1 MHTTRFRSH
10 LAATLIA
17 ATLVAPTLACA
28 EGGAAT
34 GPETPPPAGTPTV
47 NPGGTANANRVRGRV
62 TDTQGRP
69 LAGVR
74 VVIDNTIYFNTA
86 VTTQTDADG
95 NYSAQVPAGSW
106 RVIAKLTKS
115 YNGRTYTFDLHPDNA
130 NSFPGG
136 DGAVRNFQWR
146 LTGAAP
152 EYMGREFYGGSVDL
166 LLDPNGDF
174 YDIENVEFTFT
185 PDGPLVDG
193 SAGKTIVARSGAART
208 PSFSKILDVPIGRY
222 RVTAR
227 HVPPGAQARP
237 VPIRVEGGAYAAS
250 VVADFAPEGAACK
263 NCLRLEINRP

>member
-1 MHTTRFRSH
+1 
-10 LAATLIA
+10 
-17 ATLVAPTLACA
+17 
-28 EGGAAT
+28 
-34 GPETPPPAGTPTV
+34 
-47 NPGGTANANRVRGRV
+47 VRGRV

-69 LAGVR
+69 LAGIK
-74 VVIDNTIYFNTA
+74 VVIDNTVFFNSA

-95 NYSAQVPAGSW
+95 DYAAQVPAGSW
-106 RVIAKLTKS
+106 RALARLERS
-115 YNGRTYTFDLHPDNA
+115 YNGRTYTFDLHPDDA
-130 NSFPGG
+130 TSFAGV

-146 LTGAAP
+146 LTGATP
-152 EYMGREFYGGSVDL
+152 PYMGREFYGGSVDL

-185 PDGPLVDG
+185 PEGPLVDG

-227 HVPPGAQARP
+227 HVPPGAAPRA
-237 VPIRVEGGAYAAS
+237 VPIRVERGGAYAAS
-250 VVADFAPEGAACK
+250 VVADFAPEGMACK